1 MVFLDTIF
9 IHTSPKPHH
18 RQIRTTA
25 QHGVVPQQQQ
35 QQPTVHS
42 IFEPQTCTWQYI
54 VADPSTKSA
63 LIIDSVLDFDPAKN
77 QITTT
82 TADALLALVKE
93 KGYTVER
100 ILETHAHADHLTAAK
115 YLQRQLQ
122 LSQGDEAKPQVCIGK
137 RISEVQARFAA
148 RYGVPS
154 EECEG
159 AFDHVFE
166 DDEVFKL
173 GELEV
178 KALHLPGHT
187 PDHMGYLIG
196 ENVFCGDSIFNHDVG
211 SARCDFPGGN
221 ADELYNSASKLFSLP
236 DSHKIWT
243 GHDYPPGTPT
253 SGGRQDPVPYTTVGD
268 QKQAN
273 KHLKSGTTREQFVE
287 WRRARDAVLG
297 EPRLL
302 HQALQFNIRAGKLP
316 GASTQ
321 ERGGDR
327 LLHLPV
333 KVVGV
338 EGW

>member
-1 MVFLDTIF
+1 MAPPQPPTI
-9 IHTSPKPHH
+9 HP
-18 RQIRTTA
+18 
-25 QHGVVPQQQQ
+25 V
-35 QQPTVHS
+35 
-42 IFEPQTCTWQYI
+42 FEPQTCTWQYV
-54 VADPSTKSA
+54 VADPSTNAA
-63 LIIDSVLDFDPAKN
+63 LIIDSVLDFDPARN
-77 QITTT
+77 LITTT
-82 TADALLALVKE
+82 TADALLTLVRE

-122 LSQGDEAKPQVCIGK
+122 LSQGGGEAKRPLVCIGK

-148 RYGVPS
+148 RYGIPTD
-154 EECEG
+154 ECDG

-166 DDEVFKL
+166 DDEVFAL

-196 ENVFCGDSIFNHDVG
+196 ENGFCGDSIFNSDVG

-221 ADELYNSASKLFSLP
+221 ANELYNSASKLFALP
-236 DSHKIWT
+236 DSFKIWT
-243 GHDYPPGTPT
+243 GHDYPPGGDD
-253 SGGRQDPVPYTTVGD
+253 GGRQGPVPYTTVGD

-273 KHLKSGTTREQFVE
+273 KHLKAGTTREQFVA
-287 WRRARDAVLG
+287 WRTTRDAALG

-316 GASTQ
+316 AATAASHGGAV
-321 ERGGDR
+321 DR
-327 LLHLPV
+327 LLHVPI
-333 KVVGV
+333 KMAGV
-338 EGW
+338 AGVW